1 MVAEPPAGSE
11 KIPCKNEKADLWE
24 ATGARRRRRKRRS
37 ERRKEEGIREDKEKG
52 EWMQRRCKL

>member
-37 ERRKEEGIREDKEKG
+37 ERRKEQGIREDKEKG
-52 EWMQRRCKL
+52 EWM